1 MNWINNQF
9 KTVDNSNLILF
20 RIVFGFLL
28 FAETLGAILTG
39 WVRRVLIEPDFTFTL
54 IGLEWMQPPDGFF
67 MYGYFTV
74 MAVCGILVML
84 GLYYRPAI
92 ILFTIMWAIAYWM
105 QKSSYNNHYYFLILL
120 GAFMAILPA
129 NKYASLDVTRQPSL
143 KNLTCPK
150 WCYTIFIIQ
159 MWIVYT
165 YASVHKIY
173 PGWMEG
179 EFIAMNFAGKADYP
193 IIGSLLQ
200 EDWLQKM
207 IVVGGIVFDG
217 LVVYLMLFRKTRMAA
232 FSIGVIF
239 HLFNSAVFQIG
250 VFPYLMIGLAVFF
263 FEPESIRKRF
273 FKKKP
278 VLENLKLEKV
288 KITPR
293 QGYFAY
299 AIITYFI
306 IQIALPLRNHLY
318 EGNVFYTEEGHRL
331 SWRMMLRYKTGRCS
345 FEVTNP
351 ENDSTWVVQ
360 PRDFLVAKQA
370 RSMAGKPDMI
380 WQFAQYLESQYQK
393 EGFQEIEIR
402 ANSRVRLNS
411 GPYHQ
416 LIDPEVDLTAVPWEP
431 FRHSDWILSPQD

>member
-1 MNWINNQF
+1 
-9 KTVDNSNLILF
+9 
-20 RIVFGFLL
+20 
-28 FAETLGAILTG
+28 
-39 WVRRVLIEPDFTFTL
+39 
-54 IGLEWMQPPDGFF
+54 
-67 MYGYFTV
+67 
-74 MAVCGILVML
+74 
-84 GLYYRPAI
+84 
-92 ILFTIMWAIAYWM
+92 
-105 QKSSYNNHYYFLILL
+105 
-120 GAFMAILPA
+120 MAILPA
-129 NKYASLDVTRQPSL
+129 NKYASLDVKRKPSL
-143 KNLTCPK
+143 KSITCPK

-232 FSIGVIF
+232 FSLGVIF

-250 VFPYLMIGLAVFF
+250 IFPYLMIGLAVFF

-278 VLENLKLEKV
+278 ILENLKLGKV

-299 AIITYFI
+299 ALIVYFI

-360 PRDFLVAKQA
+360 PRDFLAAKQA
-370 RSMAGKPDMI
+370 RSMAGKLDMI
-380 WQFAQYLESQYQK
+380 WQFAQYLERQYER

-402 ANSRVRLNS
+402 ANSTVRLNS

-431 FRHSDWILSPQD
+431 FRHSNWILSPQD